1 MLDFDRTIQNNS
13 SMASVGDSVVMD
25 DGIICD
31 YIQNID
37 LGLIKPKVYSA
48 YI

>member
-1 MLDFDRTIQNNS
+1 MLDWDRTIQNNS

-25 DGIICD
+25 DDMICD